1 MGACMWAIMVFGSL
15 AVSSRVTKLIL
26 LFLVKHVIISISF
39 KLSQLILYFSVPPTL
54 KFDGAQYVLVTLPE
68 ESLTEAEDIS
78 LRFRTVHSH
87 GILVLTSSDKSKD
100 RLEIYL
106 EHGAI
111 KLTITLGSGSKVN
124 AVFGLL
130 SALCAFTS
138 SFGKIVDPDQLASDE
153 AR

>member
-1 MGACMWAIMVFGSL
+1 M
-15 AVSSRVTKLIL
+15 
-26 LFLVKHVIISISF
+26 
-39 KLSQLILYFSVPPTL
+39 

-111 KLTITLGSGSKVN
+111 KLTITLGSGSKVCIWPN
-124 AVFGLL
+124 KRTV
-130 SALCAFTS
+130 CIAFTKFTA
-138 SFGKIVDPDQLASDE
+138 SFENSVDPDQLASSE
-153 AR
+153 AS

>member
-1 MGACMWAIMVFGSL
+1 MHMQSVIMGACMWAVTFFGSQL
-15 AVSSRVTKLIL
+15 VSAWINKLIL
-26 LFLVKHVIISISF
+26 LFLVNHVIISISF
-39 KLSQLILYFSVPPTL
+39 ELSQLFLYFSVPPTL

-78 LRFRTVHSH
+78 LRLRTVHSH

-130 SALCAFTS
+130 CALCA
-138 SFGKIVDPDQLASDE
+138 
-153 AR
+153 